1 MLWNNMYT
9 HKIQFFSGD
18 SILISEKQAESIK
31 EAITRGVEMIPIGND
46 LVNVK
51 SISRIGTHHA
61 TNQIRKVEEN
71 ILDIKLA
78 EAGRFDLIDQKRKLI
93 KEKTVNTIKRFNG
106 NVVEKLKDGDPEAIR
121 RYMNMPDRELAK
133 IETGEDSIGNF
144 YIGESGDKIYS

>member
-1 MLWNNMYT
+1 M
-9 HKIQFFSGD
+9 FSGTQT
-18 SILISEKQAESIK
+18 LITQKQMEFIKKMIENGAEF
-31 EAITRGVEMIPIGND
+31 IPIGND
-46 LVNVK
+46 LINVK

-71 ILDIKLA
+71 MLDIKLA

-106 NVVEKLKDGDPEAIR
+106 DVVEKLKAGDPEAIR
-121 RYMNMPDRELAK
+121 RYMNMPDREPAK

>member
-71 ILDIKLA
+71 MLDIKLA

-106 NVVEKLKDGDPEAIR
+106 NVVEKLKAGDPEAIR
-121 RYMNMPDRELAK
+121 RYMNMPDMEPAK
-133 IETGEDSIGNF
+133 IETGKDSIGNF

>member
-1 MLWNNMYT
+1 M
-9 HKIQFFSGD
+9 FSGTQT
-18 SILISEKQAESIK
+18 LITQKQMEFIKKMIENGAEF
-31 EAITRGVEMIPIGND
+31 IPIGND
-46 LVNVK
+46 LINVK

-71 ILDIKLA
+71 MLDIKLA

-106 NVVEKLKDGDPEAIR
+106 NVVEKLKAGDPEAIR
-121 RYMNMPDRELAK
+121 RYMNMPDREPAK

>member
-1 MLWNNMYT
+1 M
-9 HKIQFFSGD
+9 FSGTQT
-18 SILISEKQAESIK
+18 LITQKQMEFIKKMIENGAEF
-31 EAITRGVEMIPIGND
+31 IPIGND
-46 LVNVK
+46 LINVK

-71 ILDIKLA
+71 MLDIKLA

-106 NVVEKLKDGDPEAIR
+106 DVVEKLKAGDPEAIR
-121 RYMNMPDRELAK
+121 RYMNMPDREPA
-133 IETGEDSIGNF
+133 GNF